1 MNDQNPYQPGER
13 RESATGFVWQFPAA
27 FVCLTVALLLAGRTV
42 FLLSEIRHATANST
56 NAATPAGVA
65 GGIAGGIAE
74 GMKYAVFCAPLLA
87 AGLVCLWIGFRRRAR
102 RFELARE
109 EPHFGS

>member
-13 RESATGFVWQFPAA
+13 RESSTGFVWQFPAA
-27 FVCLTVALLLAGRTV
+27 FVCLAVALLLAGRTV
-42 FLLSEIRHATANST
+42 FLLSEAWNAAANST
-56 NAATPAGVA
+56 NAATSAGV
-65 GGIAGGIAE
+65 AGGIAE
-74 GMKYAVFCAPLLA
+74 GMKYAVFCAPLLVT
-87 AGLVCLWIGFRRRAR
+87 GLVCLWIGFRRCAR